1 MQLTSRSFWIKA
13 ALVTGA
19 IVLPFGSVILL
30 AAAAVKKAQANRRR
44 PASPTNELEEWWK
57 LRALERAAAQT
68 PHRNGHRSAPVP
80 VRVGD

>member
-1 MQLTSRSFWIKA
+1 MRLTSRSFWIKA

-30 AAAAVKKAQANRRR
+30 AAAAVKKAQANRR
-44 PASPTNELEEWWK
+44 PANPANELEEWWK
-57 LRALERAAAQT
+57 LRALERAAAQA